1 MPKRAK
7 ELSPIEVKRITAPGL
22 HAVGGVAGLSLQV
35 KPSGAKSWILRA
47 RIDGR
52 RVELGLGPLPDV
64 TLAMARDNA
73 RVLADRIRRGEGG
86 KVLEERREAREAAA
100 PRRTFRDACEAWLKM
115 KLAEIDGEK
124 NRTRYRS
131 LLERYAYAAPEG
143 KQALGDRPVGEISLV
158 DVAEVLRPIWTTKTE
173 TATKL
178 RERLEAAFDFAI
190 AHGWRDKGSNP
201 AIWRGGLQPML
212 PAPSRVAKGGR
223 QPALAIDDVPL
234 WFAALRL
241 REGVSAQALQLL
253 ALTATRSGEVRG
265 MTWDEVSLPNALWT
279 VPAPG
284 PRPSASIACRSR
296 RPPPR
301 YWHRCAPRNRRRG
314 SWCSRHLGSGRYPTC
329 RCRHACAA

>member
-1 MPKRAK
+1 
-7 ELSPIEVKRITAPGL
+7 
-22 HAVGGVAGLSLQV
+22 
-35 KPSGAKSWILRA
+35 
-47 RIDGR
+47 
-52 RVELGLGPLPDV
+52 
-64 TLAMARDNA
+64 
-73 RVLADRIRRGEGG
+73 
-86 KVLEERREAREAAA
+86 
-100 PRRTFRDACEAWLKM
+100 M

-241 REGVSAQALQLL
+241 REG
-253 ALTATRSGEVRG
+253 
-265 MTWDEVSLPNALWT
+265 
-279 VPAPG
+279 
-284 PRPSASIACRSR
+284 
-296 RPPPR
+296 
-301 YWHRCAPRNRRRG
+301 
-314 SWCSRHLGSGRYPTC
+314 
-329 RCRHACAA
+329 